1 MNNTV
6 SNFIKTKIKLIEN
19 LEGRYVGDLNLLT
32 LATFSM
38 SVNECTMTT
47 RKITIEEEIKFNE
60 YFKQFT
66 STDIPTAYIVG
77 FELFLGTRIFVN
89 QNTLIPRF
97 ETEELVYNLVSKI
110 RTKYSINSTIDVL
123 DVCTG
128 SGVIAIS
135 IALLLKDEYDINL
148 TVVDLSPEA
157 LEVCRKNLEY
167 YKLKATVINGD
178 MTTDVKNKYDVVV
191 SNPPYIDIS
200 ELVQSQVLKYEPHLA
215 LYAEDNGLLLYKQLI
230 DDLKRISK
238 LDSILMLEIGKDQA
252 KSLNEYL
259 KIKWNMEFEVVQ
271 DMNGLDRNLYLEAN
285 WNIH

>member
-6 SNFIKTKIKLIEN
+6 SNFIKAKIKLIEN

-47 RKITIEEEIKFNE
+47 RQITIEEEIKFNE

-66 STDIPTAYIVG
+66 STDVPTAYIVG
-77 FELFLGTRIFVN
+77 FELFLGNKIFVN

-110 RTKYSINSTIDVL
+110 RTKYPINSTIDVL

-135 IALLLKDEYDINL
+135 IALLLEDEYNINL

-157 LEVCRKNLEY
+157 LDVCRINLEHH
-167 YKLKATVINGD
+167 KLKATVINSD
-178 MTTDVKNKYDVVV
+178 MTTEVNDKYDVVV

-252 KSLNEYL
+252 EALNEYL